1 MRFLAYIYQNSN
13 NFIIFATRMKDK
25 LYIERRRHIGRL
37 LQSERKHQHLEQVD
51 IARVFGVRQEL
62 ISKIEAGS
70 RRIDILELIDYAGV
84 LGFSITELASKIETY
99 LSALGL
105 LPHPKKI
112 KLVKTIRVEVSW
124 CKNKF
129 VASFG
134 DAGPKDISFT
144 ADTFVELQICVEDGF
159 DSHIK
164 REDAD
169 GAKKP
174 FELVDYEYE
183 FDYRF
188 HDAVSLLNAYSPY
201 ISLAAIS
208 RVSGINQ
215 NLLSQY
221 ANGLKKARPKQIKRI
236 MEAIHII
243 GRQLMSA
250 VV

>member
-1 MRFLAYIYQNSN
+1 MRFLAYICQNSN

-37 LQSERKHQHLEQVD
+37 LQSERKHLHLEQVD

-70 RRIDILELIDYAGV
+70 RRIDILELMDYCEA
-84 LGFSITELASKIETY
+84 LNFTLTEFAWKLETY
-99 LSALGL
+99 LSALSL
-105 LPHPKKI
+105 LQLPKRNIFGKKI
-112 KLVKTIRVEVSW
+112 KVDVSW
-124 CKNKF
+124 CENKF
-129 VASFG
+129 LVSFG
-134 DAGPKDISFT
+134 EIVPDTFVFT
-144 ADTFVELQICVEDGF
+144 ADTFVGLQKAIEDGLNR
-159 DSHIK
+159 HIK
-164 REDAD
+164 EIAAD
-169 GAKKP
+169 G
-174 FELVDYEYE
+174 FEIPLWLVNKEYE
-183 FDYRF
+183 FDFRF
-188 HDAVSLLNAYSPY
+188 HDAVSLLKAYCPY
-201 ISLAAIS
+201 VSLAAIS

>member
-1 MRFLAYIYQNSN
+1 MRFLAYICQNSN

-70 RRIDILELIDYAGV
+70 RRIDILELIAYCKA
-84 LGFSITELASKIETY
+84 LNFSLSEFALKIENY

-124 CKNKF
+124 CKNKI

-134 DAGPKDISFT
+134 DDGPKDISFT

-159 DSHIK
+159 VSHIK

-183 FDYRF
+183 FEYRF
-188 HDAVSLLNAYSPY
+188 HDAVSLLNAYSPH
-201 ISLAAIS
+201 ISFAAIS

-215 NLLSQY
+215 NQLSQY
-221 ANGLKKARPKQIKRI
+221 ANGLKKPRPNQLKRI
-236 MEAIHII
+236 TEAIHLI
-243 GRQLMSA
+243 GKQLIS
-250 VV
+250 VVV